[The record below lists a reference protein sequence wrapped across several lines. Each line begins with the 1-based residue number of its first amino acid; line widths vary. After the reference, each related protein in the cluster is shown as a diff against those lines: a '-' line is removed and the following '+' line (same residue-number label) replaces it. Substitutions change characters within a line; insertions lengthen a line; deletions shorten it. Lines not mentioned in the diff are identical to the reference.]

1 MTQRVFDVYNK
12 DDMRDLFRTLPD
24 KVRYIKRQGDFNY
37 MLDRNMKLISVL
49 FHFNIKWRDA
59 IIISRSDKDESKW
72 IGCLCWFWNYNYEN
86 RVMNLLSEIIP
97 NSVYPYISG
106 SGISYQNCLP
116 IKRNEIKFVED
127 AK

>member
-24 KVRYIKRQGDFNY
+24 KVRYIKKQGDFNY
-37 MLDRNMKLISVL
+37 MLDKNMNLISVL
-49 FHFNIKWRDA
+49 FHFNIKWGDA
-59 IIISRSDKDESKW
+59 IIISRSDNDESKW
-72 IGCLCWFWNYNYEN
+72 IGCLCWFWDYNYEV

-97 NSVYPYISG
+97 ESVKPYISV

-116 IKRNEIKFVED
+116 IKRNEIKFAED
-127 AK
+127 T